1 MKVMDEAEDKEML
14 KQALSAGDD
23 WLRKQGVISDFSINA
38 ILVSTYV
45 NFPQVR
51 NVELDIDRTNQR
63 LYMRVYCSIWSI
75 LLMMILRRRQKFVD
89 ALFDWLQEYL
99 PTYQLSVELKRWR
112 GEGGGNGEAVIN
124 SRNERGVDVDTDED
138 GPSDV
143 QRAFEQARTSGGS
156 INSNDVSKATAKN
169 EQGSEPKNGS
179 SNSQGNS
186 EGQS

>member
-1 MKVMDEAEDKEML
+1 MKVMDEAEEKEML

-23 WLRKQGVISDFSINA
+23 WLRKQGVISDFSINT

-75 LLMMILRRRQKFVD
+75 LLMIILRRRQKFVD

-112 GEGGGNGEAVIN
+112 GEGGGNSEAVIN
-124 SRNERGVDVDTDED
+124 SRSERAVDGEPDED
-138 GPSDV
+138 SGPTEL
-143 QRAFEQARTSGGS
+143 QQALEQARTTGGS
-156 INSNDVSKATAKN
+156 NTVNPAQASAEAEPAT
-169 EQGSEPKNGS
+169 EPGDGEGDT
-179 SNSQGNS
+179 QGNEKS
-186 EGQS
+186 